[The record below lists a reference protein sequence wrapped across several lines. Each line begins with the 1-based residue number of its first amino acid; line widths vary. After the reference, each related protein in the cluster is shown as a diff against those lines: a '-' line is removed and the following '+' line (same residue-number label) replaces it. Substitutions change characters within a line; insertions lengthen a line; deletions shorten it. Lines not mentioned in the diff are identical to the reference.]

1 MTEVVHDIVFVIG
14 LGAWASL
21 IALSIHPTWGAQ
33 LGIWLQGL
41 DRANERDK
49 KVQELLDSVPDA
61 EGEPS
66 HLGQNVDRHV

>member
-1 MTEVVHDIVFVIG
+1 MTEVVHDIVFAVG
-14 LGAWASL
+14 LVAWASL

-33 LGIWLQGL
+33 LGMWLQGL
-41 DRANERDK
+41 DRGHDRDK
-49 KVQELLDSVPDA
+49 RVQELLDSVPEA